1 MFVKASSNFVG
12 LPPGPSDF
20 GRTIASR
27 TKSAAPL
34 VSSAGGATGVSTVV
48 ERSAAT
54 EERAAAGEVAIG
66 DVAAG
71 VATADVAGRIGSG
84 IAARGNVAGA
94 DELVM
99 PGDDENP
106 PLVGG
111 IPPV

>member
-1 MFVKASSNFVG
+1 VP
-12 LPPGPSDF
+12 LGPSDF
-20 GRTIASR
+20 GSTIASR

-34 VSSAGGATGVSTVV
+34 VSSAGGATEASTFV

-54 EERAAAGEVAIG
+54 EERAAAGTVVAG
-66 DVAAG
+66 AA
-71 VATADVAGRIGSG
+71 AADVAGRIGSG
-84 IAARGNVAGA
+84 IAARGNAAGA